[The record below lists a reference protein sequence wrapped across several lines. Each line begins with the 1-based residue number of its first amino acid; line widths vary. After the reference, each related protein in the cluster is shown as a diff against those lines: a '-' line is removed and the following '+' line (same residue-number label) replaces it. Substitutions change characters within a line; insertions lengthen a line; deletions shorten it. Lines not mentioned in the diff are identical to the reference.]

1 MSIIADT
8 TKKAI
13 KELVERSPKNDEQL
27 AKLKRKLSSV
37 HNIRMLRNSDILEYY
52 HRLRE
57 KEEIKENKELERLL
71 RKRKVRTL
79 SGVAPVAVLTRPY
92 PCPGECAYCPEEA
105 EVPKSYLS
113 NEPAVMRAIRNQYNP
128 YTQVQLRLKALE
140 DNGHLPTK
148 IELIVIGGSWSVLPD
163 KYKYWYIKECFRGAN
178 EYDPAKVKGVDHNI
192 IQKSEQELEGS
203 DPEEL
208 RDKLH
213 REQRKNEKKKYGL
226 IGVTLETRPD
236 FIDDREAD
244 QMRETGCTRVELG
257 VQIVD
262 DEVLETNKRGHG
274 VAEIAR
280 ATRLLRD
287 RGFKITYHI
296 MPGLP
301 GSSYEKDVAAFERLF
316 TDERF
321 QPDQIK
327 FYPTVVTRGSLLY
340 SWWKEGKYVPYSDEQ
355 LKELIKE
362 CKGIVPPYVRI
373 IRLIRDIP
381 EESIVAGNRITN
393 LRQLL
398 QEEGVACRC
407 IRCREA
413 GNRRFRWGDAE
424 LTTYEYAAAV
434 GQEYFLSYTSPDESV
449 LYGFCRLR
457 LPPKEAGAPASLR
470 RTALIRELHVYGEL
484 VPAGEKEKK
493 VQHAGV
499 GRTLMEKGEEVAREN
514 GYKRMAVI
522 AGVGVRDYYRKLG
535 YRLEGTYMV
544 KRTN

>member
-1 MSIIADT
+1 MSIISDT

-13 KELVERSPKNDEQL
+13 KELVERSPENEEQL
-27 AKLKRKLSSV
+27 AKIKREMAKKYRLSVLQNSTIFTGYRELV
-37 HNIRMLRNSDILEYY
+37 QQKKVARNKD
-52 HRLRE
+52 
-57 KEEIKENKELERLL
+57 LERLL
-71 RKRKVRTL
+71 RKRQVRTL

-92 PCPGECAYCPEEA
+92 PCPGECAYCPDEE

-128 YTQVQLRLKALE
+128 YTQVQLRLKAME

-148 IELIVIGGSWSVLPD
+148 IELIVIGGSWSVLPR
-163 KYKYWYIKECFRGAN
+163 KYKYWYIKECFRAAN
-178 EYDPAKVKGVDHNI
+178 EYPSSKVEGVDPRA
-192 IQKSEQELEGS
+192 IQESERELKRNNLK
-203 DPEEL
+203 EL

-213 REQRKNEKKKYGL
+213 QEQKKNEKNRYGL
-226 IGVTLETRPD
+226 IGITLETRPD

-244 QMRETGCTRVELG
+244 QMREMGCTRVELG

-262 DEVLETNKRGHG
+262 DEVLEINKRGHG
-274 VAEIAR
+274 TAEIAR

-301 GSSYEKDVAAFERLF
+301 GSSYTKDVAAFEKLF
-316 TDERF
+316 VDDRF

-327 FYPTVVTRGSLLY
+327 FYPTVVTQGSLLY
-340 SWWKEGKYVPYSDEQ
+340 RWWQEGKYTPYSDEQ

-362 CKGIVPPYVRI
+362 CKNIVPPYVRI

-398 QEEGVACRC
+398 QKEGMNCRC

-413 GNRRFRWGDAE
+413 GNKRFGWEDVK
-424 LTTYEYAAAV
+424 LTTYEYTAAD
-434 GQEYFLSYTSPDESV
+434 GKEYFLSYTSSDESV

-457 LPPKEAGAPASLR
+457 LPGKEAEGPSSLR
-470 RTALIRELHVYGEL
+470 EASLIRELHVYGEL
-484 VPAGEKEKK
+484 VPAGDKERK

-499 GRTLMEKGEEVAREN
+499 GRTLMTQAEEMAASA

-522 AGVGVRDYYRKLG
+522 SGIGVRGYYRKLG
-535 YRLEGTYMV
+535 YQLKDTYMM